1 MFLQSFGRGAENH
14 KVLGSAEA
22 ACYKLDA
29 DSVFVPDDFMKLC
42 LQAHRQSVCK
52 YPLHE
57 VFQVELVINR
67 RK

>member
-1 MFLQSFGRGAENH
+1 M
-14 KVLGSAEA
+14 LGSAEA

-42 LQAHRQSVCK
+42 LQAHGQAVCK